1 MNYFIG
7 YIFILQPPNQDG
19 VVSLINRTVLD
30 EFVPAMKRPGGVVP
44 WAPPQPNWNP
54 WTNCNIDEGPL
65 AYVRLCCIT
74 LYHMTKLVINVI

>member
-65 AYVRLCCIT
+65 AYVQLM
-74 LYHMTKLVINVI
+74 LYYSISHD